1 MGRKP
6 KPTALHALHGNPG
19 KRARNPNE
27 PKPRYLDLLPPPPM
41 HLRADAC
48 VLWSEL
54 VAELHRLGM
63 LTAVDLQLL
72 AAYTSAWADYVEA
85 ERTIFR
91 YGVLTKG
98 RDGTP
103 VRNPALL
110 VRNRA
115 MDYLL
120 RIGSEFGFSPASRPR
135 LGRQLEPFDSDG
147 PQSPGVDEF
156 EAFLRSNPDRH

>member
-6 KPTALHALHGNPG
+6 IPTALHELHGNPG
-19 KRARNPNE
+19 KRARNSTE
-27 PKPRYLDLLPPPPM
+27 PKPRRPDSLPSPPM

-48 VLWSEL
+48 ALWSEL
-54 VAELHRLGM
+54 VEELHRLGM
-63 LTAVDLQLL
+63 LTTVDLQLL
-72 AAYTSAWADYVEA
+72 AAYTTAWADYVEA
-85 ERTIFR
+85 ERKILRF
-91 YGVLTKG
+91 GLLTRG

-110 VRNRA
+110 IRNRA
-115 MDYLL
+115 IDYLL

-135 LGRQLEPFDSDG
+135 LGRQIEPCDSDG
-147 PQSPGVDEF
+147 LQLPGVDEF

>member
-1 MGRKP
+1 MHCRHRRFTCALMVVSFGR
-6 KPTALHALHGNPG
+6 
-19 KRARNPNE
+19 
-27 PKPRYLDLLPPPPM
+27 
-41 HLRADAC
+41 
-48 VLWSEL
+48 SL

-63 LTAVDLQLL
+63 LTTVDLPLL

-85 ERTIFR
+85 ERTILRF
-91 YGVLTKG
+91 GVLTRG
-98 RDGTP
+98 RDGAP

-135 LGRQLEPFDSDG
+135 LGRQIDADETPHVPGSD
-147 PQSPGVDEF
+147 DF
-156 EAFLRSNPDRH
+156 EAFLRSNPNRH